1 MDYLITEI
9 NRFRCFRLFPV
20 TEINRSPYRGGKV
33 FGGGF
38 RFDAYRVN
46 CRFLNHI
53 NHFWIYDDDRRS
65 CLACVNLAGLALPEL
80 EALR

>member
-33 FGGGF
+33 FG
-38 RFDAYRVN
+38 
-46 CRFLNHI
+46 
-53 NHFWIYDDDRRS
+53 HFFGYWG
-65 CLACVNLAGLALPEL
+65 NTHLPLVE
-80 EALR
+80 RK